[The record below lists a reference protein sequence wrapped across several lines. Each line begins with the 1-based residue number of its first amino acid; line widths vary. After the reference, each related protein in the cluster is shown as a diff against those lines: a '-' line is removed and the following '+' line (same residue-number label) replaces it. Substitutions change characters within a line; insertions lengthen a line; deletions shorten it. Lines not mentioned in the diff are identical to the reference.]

1 MRRLI
6 LVKHSLPKIEP
17 AVLSHRWRL
26 GEEGRRRCATLAER
40 LTPHAPVAVVAS
52 TEPKAAET
60 GEIVAGRLGL
70 PFEAIAGLRENDRTG
85 LGYLGDAEYE
95 ARFARFF
102 AEPTALVVGRETA
115 AGAGARF
122 AGAVEGVVA
131 RYASREADP
140 WRDGSLVVVAHGTVI
155 SLFVARHT
163 GAEPFPL
170 WRRLGLPSF
179 VVLAV
184 PDLALLE
191 TVERV
196 GAGDQRG

>member
-6 LVKHSLPKIEP
+6 LVKHSLPEIEP
-17 AVLSHRWRL
+17 AVLSHHWRL
-26 GEEGRRRCATLAER
+26 GEEGRRRCVALAEL
-40 LTPHAPVAVVAS
+40 LTPYAPVAIVAS

-70 PFEAIAGLRENDRTG
+70 PLEAVAGLRENDRTG

-102 AEPTALVVGRETA
+102 AEPTAPVVGRETA
-115 AGAGARF
+115 AEAGARF
-122 AGAVEGVVA
+122 ADAVEGAMA

-140 WRDGSLVVVAHGTVI
+140 RRDGSLVVVAHGTVI
-155 SLFVARHT
+155 SLFVARH
-163 GAEPFPL
+163 AAVEPFPL

-184 PDLALLE
+184 PALALLE
-191 TVERV
+191 VIERV
-196 GAGDQRG
+196 EADDTRG